1 MSDDISLFDII
12 DNVIAA
18 LEQRVS
24 ELEWELAEEAR
35 VEHLKAQLD
44 SLHVRRDSGE
54 VVLPRF

>member
-1 MSDDISLFDII
+1 MTDDLSLFDII

-35 VEHLKAQLD
+35 LEHLRAQLD
-44 SLHVRRDSGE
+44 SLCVRRDSGE
-54 VVLPRF
+54 VFVPKF